1 MNGVIGSE
9 KKYVFMKKFGK
20 RSELEMRVL
29 RRNKFVEMLN
39 EVGGMGGKIGV
50 EMNWGDG
57 LSKKVFIQDKVRLN
71 EKLKGMISLKEIEEW
86 VEKGNFE
93 VKILRICS
101 L

>member
-1 MNGVIGSE
+1 MKGVIGSE

-20 RSELEMRVL
+20 RNELEMRIL
-29 RRNKFVEMLN
+29 RKKRFVEMLN

-50 EMNWGDG
+50 ELNWGDG
-57 LSKKVFIQDKVRLN
+57 VNKKVFIQDKMRLN
-71 EKLKGMISLKEIEEW
+71 EKLKGVISLKEIEEGI
-86 VEKGNFE
+86 EKGNFE